1 MNIQY
6 YHGTKEKGYLQEF
19 TVAINVP
26 DKDPFLDFLA
36 MTLDDPMI
44 EIEMDVGITKVS
56 PKDAYVRSVGREQS
70 VAKMQTMNFKV
81 AGLHYIDNHRYK
93 VVLTSNTLSIVVQI
107 SSKGEKVHFISIY
120 ENE

>member
-6 YHGTKEKGYLQEF
+6 YHATKEKGHLKEF
-19 TVAINVP
+19 TVAINIP

-44 EIEMDVGITKVS
+44 EIEMDVGIAKVS
-56 PKDAYVRSVGREQS
+56 PKDIYVRSVGREQS
-70 VAKMQTMNFKV
+70 VNKMRPMNFKV
-81 AGLHYIDNHRYK
+81 AGLHYIDDHRYK
-93 VVLTSNTLSIVVQI
+93 VVLISNTLSIVVQI
-107 SSKGEKVHFISIY
+107 SSKGEKIHFINSH

>member
-26 DKDPFLDFLA
+26 DKEPFLDFLA

-44 EIEMDVGITKVS
+44 ELEMDVGITKVS
-56 PKDAYVRSVGREQS
+56 PKDVYERSVGREQS
-70 VAKMQTMNFKV
+70 KSKMQPMNFKV
-81 AGLHYIDNHRYK
+81 AGLHYLDDHRYK
-93 VVLTSNTLSIVVQI
+93 VVLTSNVVSIVVQI

>member
-26 DKDPFLDFLA
+26 DKEPFLDFLA

-44 EIEMDVGITKVS
+44 ELEMDVGITKVS
-56 PKDAYVRSVGREQS
+56 PKDVYERSVGREQS
-70 VAKMQTMNFKV
+70 KCKMQPMNFKV
-81 AGLHYIDNHRYK
+81 AGLHYLDDHRYK
-93 VVLTSNTLSIVVQI
+93 VVLTSNVVSIVVQI
-107 SSKGEKVHFISIY
+107 SSKGEKVHFVSIY